1 MAYEKIKKS
10 FTIDGVDYKDII
22 GLYES
27 YDNRFSVRVAGNAS
41 MIRQYLK
48 AKHPKFTGAGVLW
61 VTSSSFANG
70 NSTSVNFNRI
80 PENYFE
86 TIKDELEK
94 FEYGWGHFASKYE
107 NAEFNGMKIDY
118 GTKYLSVSNQ
128 PTYDSKEYKME
139 APDWDAILKS
149 NEPKKIEP
157 KKTFTSPSGKRTYSS
172 NTSNDKDK
180 ELLYKFDSG
189 WELYKTILADT
200 SFFYTIEETKEV
212 KRIKYQ
218 EFSLLKGKMLT
229 QEGFKWNPST
239 KRFEKWNKMDADA
252 IPYINKTLTDAYGLA
267 IGSVAKE
274 EPTPTQDELPFKV
287 GDYFRFPNGEV
298 NKYLIF
304 KINSIS
310 DTLVFTTFRNLMDN
324 SIGDIDYDIEDL
336 KGRFNRNVVMM
347 CDYDGNPIK
356 ATTPPPPTSSSK
368 EEVSKAIKA
377 LTYLA
382 QTGDADAEKAI
393 KALKYLI

>member
-22 GLYES
+22 GLYDKDRNS
-27 YDNRFSVRVAGNAS
+27 FSVRVAGNAS

-48 AKHPKFTGAGVLW
+48 AKYPQFTGAGVLW

-70 NSTSVNFNRI
+70 NSTSVKFNRI

-94 FEYGWGHFASKYE
+94 FEYGWGHYASKYE

-128 PTYDSKEYKME
+128 PPYDSKEAKME

-149 NEPKKIEP
+149 NEP

-180 ELLYKFDSG
+180 ELLYKFASG
-189 WELYKTILADT
+189 WELYKTIISDNSILY
-200 SFFYTIEETKEV
+200 SIEITKEV
-212 KRIKYQ
+212 KKIQ
-218 EFSLLKGKMLT
+218 FIQFTDFSLLKGTMLT
-229 QEGFKWNPST
+229 QEGFKWNPS
-239 KRFEKWNKMDADA
+239 KGRFEKWNNMDSDA
-252 IPYINKTLTDAYGLA
+252 IELIDNLLTKYYGILS
-267 IGSVAKE
+267 GSVTNQQ
-274 EPTPTQDELPFKV
+274 PQPQPTQ
-287 GDYFRFPNGEV
+287 
-298 NKYLIF
+298 
-304 KINSIS
+304 
-310 DTLVFTTFRNLMDN
+310 
-324 SIGDIDYDIEDL
+324 
-336 KGRFNRNVVMM
+336 
-347 CDYDGNPIK
+347 
-356 ATTPPPPTSSSK
+356 SSVTDK